1 MASNIV
7 RKNRHRQHQR
17 LAITNKTQPRP
28 AAGRPTAVVHKSADN
43 PPDYALP
50 LPSDGSL
57 LSPSRMAD
65 PETISRDF
73 VHLHVHTDYS
83 MLDGCSRIDRL
94 MERAC
99 DMNMRAVAITDHGNL
114 FGLFDF
120 WN

>member
-1 MASNIV
+1 
-7 RKNRHRQHQR
+7 
-17 LAITNKTQPRP
+17 
-28 AAGRPTAVVHKSADN
+28 
-43 PPDYALP
+43 
-50 LPSDGSL
+50 
-57 LSPSRMAD
+57 MAD

-114 FGLFDF
+114 HGALEFYEAAKAAGAPAKLVANWVMERRLTPPHLFGYPE
-120 WN
+120 

>member
-1 MASNIV
+1 
-7 RKNRHRQHQR
+7 
-17 LAITNKTQPRP
+17 
-28 AAGRPTAVVHKSADN
+28 
-43 PPDYALP
+43 
-50 LPSDGSL
+50 
-57 LSPSRMAD
+57 MAD
-65 PETISRDF
+65 PESICRDF

-94 MERAC
+94 MDRAC